1 MGDKIKIGDDKM
13 LKLGNSYLG
22 YTDNKTPLQKARIEG
37 ILDKKKRFNQVGIVS
52 MKQMIFDLIT
62 EEGRTTEKEENYQY
76 YKRDGELT
84 KPKTVYRLI
93 KDNIYMELNK
103 TEYDFANYIIENNFT
118 KEKAAN
124 YIAEEIAEVQRQREL
139 EAGKKMREQYEKEQ
153 REKQEK
159 KFKEWLQDQVENY
172 PKNEKYNIAKDI
184 FIDEIEIFQD
194 RQIELLVLIDNFD
207 NPQCKEKL
215 SDRLSYRNVAS
226 LKTFYH
232 ITGVRLGR
240 TNKAIEEKLN
250 NITSKDF
257 TGIVKYKKKPI
268 PEGHKKFYKIMGD
281 KSFVEAYGEHIEL
294 KGFDLYLTT
303 NQGLYTLTEGRT
315 GVIITQGYSRD
326 EAIEKFNKVIEDNA
340 DMIKKSIKELI
351 DQNGLSPIYEI
362 GA

>member
-1 MGDKIKIGDDKM
+1 M
-13 LKLGNSYLG
+13 LKLENSYLG
-22 YTDNKTPLQKARIEG
+22 FTDNKTPMQKARIEG
-37 ILDKKKRFNQVGIVS
+37 ILDKKKRFKQDGIVA
-52 MKQMIFDLIT
+52 MKQMIFNLIMD
-62 EEGRTTEKEENYQY
+62 GRITEKEENYQY

-93 KDNIYMELNK
+93 KDNIYLELNK

-118 KEKAAN
+118 KEKAVN
-124 YIAEEIAEVQRQREL
+124 YITEEKAEIQRQ
-139 EAGKKMREQYEKEQ
+139 EQLLQKQVEEERQ
-153 REKQEK
+153 RKIQKEKQKEE
-159 KFKEWLQDQVENY
+159 FKEWLQSQAKNY

-184 FIDEIEIFQD
+184 FIDEIEFFQD
-194 RQIELLVLIDNFD
+194 RQVELLVLIDNFD
-207 NPQCKEKL
+207 NLLCKEELKN
-215 SDRLSYRNVAS
+215 RLSYNNIAS

-232 ITGVRLGR
+232 ITGIRLGR
-240 TNKAIEEKLN
+240 TNKAIEEKLDS
-250 NITSKDF
+250 ITSKDF

-303 NQGLYTLTEGRT
+303 SQGLYTLTEGRT
-315 GVIITQGYSRD
+315 GVIITQGCSRD
-326 EAIEKFNKVIEDNA
+326 EAIEKFNKVIEDSA